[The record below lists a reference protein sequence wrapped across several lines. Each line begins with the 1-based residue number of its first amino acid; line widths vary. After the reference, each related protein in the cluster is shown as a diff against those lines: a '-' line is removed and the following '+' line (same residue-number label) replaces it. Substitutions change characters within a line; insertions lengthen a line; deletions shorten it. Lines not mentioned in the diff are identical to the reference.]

1 MDGFLRVVFN
11 SLLKQAPSINATCG
25 GLKKKTERSNF
36 NKKAAL
42 SGGFL
47 HHHSH
52 NILRCSKSDG
62 RPYDVVRTWGAK
74 SKATP
79 MDAVHRG
86 RLLFMTYGTQSST
99 ARRTLQNR
107 CCEIA
112 REHCAAA
119 SDLGGCGCTLARCA
133 SRTKA
138 R

>member
-1 MDGFLRVVFN
+1 MTSKGEDSGAV
-11 SLLKQAPSINATCG
+11 LKSRPQRG
-25 GLKKKTERSNF
+25 GLSSLRTSIP
-36 NKKAAL
+36 
-42 SGGFL
+42 
-47 HHHSH
+47 HS
-52 NILRCSKSDG
+52 RV
-62 RPYDVVRTWGAK
+62 YDIIPTWGAK